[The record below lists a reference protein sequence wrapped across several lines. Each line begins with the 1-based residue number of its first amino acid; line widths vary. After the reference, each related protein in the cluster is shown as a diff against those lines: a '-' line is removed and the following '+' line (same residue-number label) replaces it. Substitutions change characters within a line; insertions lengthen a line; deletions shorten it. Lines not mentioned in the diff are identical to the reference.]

1 MLKNEFF
8 VVTGIK
14 YTDNNNFSALIDL
27 NSSHPIFK
35 GHFPGSPVVPGV
47 CFIQIIREILEE
59 VFSRK
64 LYVKEVSNIK
74 FMAIAN
80 PEIDNILELNYSL
93 EHLSDTE
100 IQAKVNI
107 SYNNKTYLSF
117 KGKFD
122 QSF

>member
-1 MLKNEFF
+1 
-8 VVTGIK
+8 
-14 YTDNNNFSALIDL
+14 
-27 NSSHPIFK
+27 
-35 GHFPGSPVVPGV
+35 
-47 CFIQIIREILEE
+47 
-59 VFSRK
+59 